1 MQVELV
7 KFVTVAQTISHIH
20 KMRLQKKG
28 AICKIEP
35 EFEGMAKK
43 KVSPQ

>member
-7 KFVTVAQTISHIH
+7 IFVIVAQTISYIH
-20 KMRLQKKG
+20 KMRPQKG
-28 AICKIEP
+28 AIRKIEP
-35 EFEGMAKK
+35 EFEGMAQN

>member
-7 KFVTVAQTISHIH
+7 IFVTVPQTISHIH
-20 KMRLQKKG
+20 KMRLQKG

-35 EFEGMAKK
+35 EFKGTTKN
-43 KVSPQ
+43 V